1 MITPKLLEKKMWNN
15 YVEITGRVT
24 TAGEQIELP
33 SGDTLTRFRVVIPR
47 EKPTTKATVDTIDC
61 VSFKAG
67 VSKKVMKLAE
77 SEVVELQGQ
86 LRRRFWQTGTGV
98 ASRMEVEV
106 TSVSVVRD
114 SPDS

>member
-1 MITPKLLEKKMWNN
+1 MWNN

-24 TAGEQIELP
+24 SVGEQIEMP
-33 SGDTLTRFRVVIPR
+33 SGDVLTRFRVVIPR

-67 VSKKVMKLAE
+67 VSKKAMKLAE
-77 SEVVELQGQ
+77 GEVVELQGQ

-106 TSVSVVRD
+106 SGISVVKVAV
-114 SPDS
+114 

>member
-1 MITPKLLEKKMWNN
+1 MWNN

-24 TAGEQIELP
+24 SVGEQIELP
-33 SGDTLTRFRVVIPR
+33 SGDVLTRFRVVIPR

-67 VSKKVMKLAE
+67 VSKKAMKLSE
-77 SEVVELQGQ
+77 GEVVELQGQ
-86 LRRRFWQTGTGV
+86 LRRRFWQTGSGV

-106 TSVSVVRD
+106 STLGVLRD
-114 SPDS
+114 VA